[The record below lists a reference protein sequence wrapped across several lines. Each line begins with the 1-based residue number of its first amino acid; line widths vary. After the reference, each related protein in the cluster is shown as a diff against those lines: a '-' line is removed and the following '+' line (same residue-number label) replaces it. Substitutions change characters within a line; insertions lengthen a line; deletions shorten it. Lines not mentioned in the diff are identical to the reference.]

1 MMLRKARPKVL
12 FFLLCMANL
21 LIVVDVAASPS
32 AREIM
37 EKVDSLQRNSADK
50 SLNLSRLSSCP
61 FSVKDKKVLCTQER
75 RVKVLESVSIQLGV
89 DKKDSQA
96 ISIVLAPAKEKG
108 IGMLTYSYDDQRD
121 TESWLYLS
129 ALGKVKRMVSGS
141 DKNQEPVAFFG
152 SEFTTED
159 MESGKTDEYDYQILQ
174 EGKYGNTEVW
184 VIEATPKPVRLRKT
198 NYSKLRIWVDKSK
211 YVPLKLHG
219 YDKHKKLYKRTM
231 FKGYRQ
237 INQLWTAKEVTVFNM
252 RTKRLSTLMTEK
264 IAFGVDVDPEF
275 LTQRSL
281 TDLAFR
287 EQKLSALRTFLQ

>member
-1 MMLRKARPKVL
+1 MLRKPSTQILVCILYLTNL
-12 FFLLCMANL
+12 FLASQ
-21 LIVVDVAASPS
+21 VTAAPS

-37 EKVDSLQRNSADK
+37 ERVDLLQRKAADK
-50 SLNLSRLSSCP
+50 SLSVSRLSSCP
-61 FSVKDKKVLCTQER
+61 FAIKDKKVLCTQDR
-75 RVKVLESVSIQLGV
+75 RVKVLESVSIQLGN
-89 DKKDSQA
+89 DKKDSQGV
-96 ISIVLAPAKEKG
+96 SIVLAPAKEKG
-108 IGMLTYSYDDQRD
+108 IGMLTYSYDDERD

-141 DKNQEPVAFFG
+141 DENQEPVAFFG

-159 MESGKTDEYDYQILQ
+159 MESGKTNEYDYQILQ

-184 VIEATPKPVRLRKT
+184 VIEAIPKPVRLRKT

-211 YVPLKLHG
+211 HAPLKLHG
-219 YDKHKKLYKRTM
+219 YDKRGKLYKRTV

-237 INQLWTAKEVTVFNM
+237 INDLWTAKEVTVFNL
-252 RTKRLSTLMTEK
+252 RSKRLSTLTTEK
-264 IAFGVDVDPEF
+264 QAFNVDIDPEF

-281 TDLAFR
+281 TDFAFR